1 MSDKIYTT
9 STSEGTND
17 SISIRRE
24 FQLKLKN
31 FSKKEIEEFISTI
44 NWFCKCNDT
53 EKTHISNAVILVS
66 LRVNPKQTFVGTFD
80 IDEAVYE
87 KITPDFVKAF
97 QAECWYQYKKK
108 FHNSLN
114 IDLQD
119 DECKKAMKSLDEK
132 ADDGGIISYIVFKK
146 ISFCINKTRF
156 DADDY
161 ERNYSL
167 LKREE
172 ENNYFGGLKN
182 LVHED
187 DIARLLKAYHNE
199 IADLLKSMWDAK
211 SIQST
216 ESQKVEILPAVHG
229 DVGSYNSSKPPKNFS
244 PNNQKIPT
252 PAEVHVIQNEKL
264 PPADV
269 DPVIRGIVKWVDA
282 TRKMEKM
289 TGYKAEVLAAK
300 YLR

>member
-9 STSEGTND
+9 STNDGTNE

-24 FQLKLKN
+24 FRSKLKV
-31 FSKKEIEEFISTI
+31 FSKEENEEFISAI
-44 NWFCKCNDT
+44 NWFCQCNDT
-53 EKTHISNAVILVS
+53 EKTHINNAVILAS
-66 LRVNPKQTFVGTFD
+66 LRVSSKQTFVGIFD
-80 IDEAVYE
+80 IDKTVYE
-87 KITPDFVKAF
+87 KLTTDFIKAF

-108 FHNSLN
+108 FRNSLN

-119 DECKKAMKSLDEK
+119 DECKKAMESLDEK
-132 ADDGGIISYIVFKK
+132 ADDSGIISFIVFKK
-146 ISFCINKTRF
+146 ISYCINKTRF
-156 DADDY
+156 DAEDY

-182 LVHED
+182 LVHD
-187 DIARLLKAYHNE
+187 VDIAQLLKEYHNE
-199 IADLLKSMWDAK
+199 IADLLKSMWNAK

-216 ESQKVEILPAVHG
+216 ESQKVEILPAGHG

-244 PNNQKIPT
+244 PNNQKFPT
-252 PAEVHVIQNEKL
+252 PAEVHVIRNEKL

-269 DPVIRGIVKWVDA
+269 DPVISGIVKWVDA
-282 TRKMEKM
+282 TRKMERM